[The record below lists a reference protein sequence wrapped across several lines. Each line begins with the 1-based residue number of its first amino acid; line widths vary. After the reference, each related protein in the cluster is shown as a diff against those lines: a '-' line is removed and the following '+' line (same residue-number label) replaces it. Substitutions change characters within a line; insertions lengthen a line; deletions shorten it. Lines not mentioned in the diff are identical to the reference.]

1 MEYDACIVVE
11 DKDSFCQRLSDAART
26 HSSLAECH
34 FGHGN
39 ALYLDPLGAYEG
51 GERDDSLGD
60 ISLVE
65 SSKYYGYAYQKE
77 YRFVWQPKMPQ
88 DKLKQVKLYLG
99 PIEDIARFVA
109 I

>member
-11 DKDSFCQRLSDAART
+11 DKKSFCQRLSNAARA
-26 HSSLAECH
+26 HSALTECH
-34 FGHGN
+34 LGHGR

-51 GERDDSLGD
+51 EERDDSFGD
-60 ISLVE
+60 INLVE

-77 YRFVWQPKMPQ
+77 YRFVWQPKRPQ
-88 DKLKQVKLYLG
+88 DKLKKVKLCLG
-99 PIEDIARFVA
+99 SIKDIARFVV